1 MNYIKYPSSEAVE
14 AAVRD
19 KEPILMLI
27 SFDGETVIMSHI
39 DEAVEHHVLLAKVG
53 LPQSDIDK
61 YFRVVLDDEG
71 ADWTFICPPDYKGIT
86 DKVRRISDFYKDG
99 FAAIS
104 KAMLGIGYLV
114 GINIPRRYRRHLD
127 VLNEDSTIV

>member
-53 LPQSDIDK
+53 LPQSDIN
-61 YFRVVLDDEG
+61 
-71 ADWTFICPPDYKGIT
+71 
-86 DKVRRISDFYKDG
+86 ISG
-99 FAAIS
+99 
-104 KAMLGIGYLV
+104 
-114 GINIPRRYRRHLD
+114 
-127 VLNEDSTIV
+127 